1 MTEQVLKDIILI
13 TGKKGAEKM
22 FGKKKKVVPVP
33 DECRGLKIKTQSSIC
48 TGETIIGFY
57 DANTR
62 KLLCAELVRNQSD
75 IDNYNKKYGMEES
88 YENI

>member
-1 MTEQVLKDIILI
+1 
-13 TGKKGAEKM
+13 M

-33 DECRGLKIKTQSSIC
+33 DECRGLKIKTQSRIC

-62 KLLCAELVRNQSD
+62 KLLYAELVRNQSD
-75 IDNYNKKYGMEES
+75 IDNYYKKYGMEES
-88 YENI
+88 NENI